1 MHINNGLAKLVYK
14 NPLMAYKYRNKIV
27 VPPLEMVDDV
37 LTVSKCGAT
46 SIAMNNLVNAFMSS
60 KKLKLNKQKCAKIHI
75 GKNHNDCVEL
85 EVQGE
90 PMKCS
95 EKEKYLGDIIKKRME
110 NNMQLLWKGCQRDMK
125 LWQK

>member
-1 MHINNGLAKLVYK
+1 M
-14 NPLMAYKYRNKIV
+14 
-27 VPPLEMVDDV
+27 PPLEMVDDV
-37 LTVSKCGAT
+37 LTVSKCGDT

-60 KKLKLNKQKCAKIHI
+60 KMLKLNQQKYAKIHI
-75 GKNHNDCVEL
+75 GKKHNDCPEL